1 MSCAKGIATVSVN
14 VMVLF
19 DSFKGRV
26 RVFSSAFWTE
36 VSGNKVV
43 AQIRESKSTTT
54 ATPTL
59 PCIPGSI
66 MDEAALICEVSSQG
80 MSVGSGLMF

>member
-43 AQIRESKSTTT
+43 AQITESKSTTT
-54 ATPTL
+54 APL